1 MSPGTPIYRLPRGGR
16 NEAAG
21 VVAGAA
27 GAIVGT
33 VGVALWTATQYTAFR
48 LGFHPGLGPA
58 LVEVPAP
65 HQVWLGPLAIVVAA
79 LGAASATRGRSRR
92 WAAWLLVAA
101 VFLVMLRLGPVYPP
115 LHFFVWW
122 WRYGDVSGTEEIWTA
137 GMWIATIPSHLAVLV
152 GLVVSVRRA
161 KRIGGQSDTHGSA
174 RWATRAEL
182 DAAGLLDRDA
192 GVYVGAWA
200 DDRAIHY
207 LRHDGPQHVLA
218 FAPARSGKGVGLVIP
233 TLLSWPSSVIVH
245 DIKGENWGLTA
256 GWRRQELGHYCLK
269 FDPTAGDGSSARYN
283 PLLEVRP
290 WPDDVKDA
298 QNIADLLIDP
308 AGEGGHD
315 HWDLHWNLTAHDLLV
330 GVILHVLYA
339 ERDKT
344 FRGCLAFLADP
355 GRPIEN
361 ALSAMLTTTHDPSG
375 RLGWSDPTTGQS
387 TGTHPVVAGAARALL
402 NKSDNERSSVV
413 SSAVKF
419 LNLYRD
425 PIVAGNTETCDF
437 AIRDL
442 VEADRPVSLYL
453 TTPPSDVVR
462 TRPLLR
468 LLLNQLG
475 RRLTETLDTP
485 GGHPAGPARPR
496 LLLMLDEFPALGR
509 LDFLQTAL
517 AYLPGYGITAYLIVQ
532 DLAQLAQTYGRDESI
547 VSNCHVRVA
556 YAANKVETART
567 ISDMAGTMT
576 VHRETRTYTGNRL
589 NPILMHVMASEQETQ
604 RPLLTPDEVMRLPD
618 DAALIFVA
626 GQPPIYGRRIR
637 YYEDPIFA
645 ARASIQPPTSS
656 DRLPHQ
662 WRTWGEPAS
671 SARTALAAPI
681 GATNTELAALAP
693 IASGEE
699 GAAVDSLVPLTRS
712 SSGADPDWPLHES
725 LAVEPESHDGGS

>member
-1 MSPGTPIYRLPRGGR
+1 MSPGTPLYRLPRGGR

-33 VGVALWTATQYTAFR
+33 IGLAAWTATQYTAVR

-58 LVEVPAP
+58 LFEVPAP
-65 HQVWLGPLAIVVAA
+65 YQVWLSPLAIVAAA
-79 LGAASATRGRSRR
+79 LGAASFTRSRGRR
-92 WAAWLLVAA
+92 WAGWLVMFAVLLVA
-101 VFLVMLRLGPVYPP
+101 LRLGPLYPP
-115 LHFFVWW
+115 FHFFLWW
-122 WRYGDVSGTEEIWTA
+122 WRFGNVAGTETIWAA
-137 GMWIATIPSHLAVLV
+137 GMWIVTIPSHLAVFV
-152 GLVVSVRRA
+152 GLVVSIRHA

-182 DAAGLLDRDA
+182 ESAGLLGRDA

-200 DDRAIHY
+200 DARTIHY

-218 FAPARSGKGVGLVIP
+218 FAPARSGKGVGLVLP
-233 TLLSWPSSVIVH
+233 TLLSWPGSVIVH
-245 DIKGENWGLTA
+245 DIKGENWALTA
-256 GWRRQELGHYCLK
+256 GWRRSELGHYCLK

-283 PLLEVRP
+283 PLLEIRG

-308 AGEGGHD
+308 AGDGGHD

-355 GRPIEN
+355 RRPIEN
-361 ALSAMLTTTHDPSG
+361 ALSAMLTTPHDPSG
-375 RLGWSDPTTGQS
+375 RLGWIDPATGQS
-387 TGTHPVVAGAARALL
+387 TRTHPVVAGAARALL

-425 PIVAGNTETCDF
+425 PIVAANTEACDF

-453 TTPPSDVVR
+453 TTPPSDVIR

-475 RRLTETLDTP
+475 RRLTETLDAP
-485 GGHPAGPARPR
+485 GGGPPRGPARPR

-532 DLAQLAQTYGRDESI
+532 DLTQLGQTYGRDESI

-556 YAANKVETART
+556 YAANKVETARI
-567 ISDMAGTMT
+567 ISEMAGAMT

-589 NPILMHVMASEQETQ
+589 NPVLMHVMASEQETQ

-626 GQPPIYGRRIR
+626 GRPPIYGRRIR
-637 YYEDPIFA
+637 YYEDPTFT
-645 ARASIQPPTSS
+645 ARASIPPPATS

-662 WRTWGEPAS
+662 WRTWAETADNTLAGPVGATSTEL
-671 SARTALAAPI
+671 SALGPI
-681 GATNTELAALAP
+681 GSGDDREAA
-693 IASGEE
+693 E
-699 GAAVDSLVPLTRS
+699 GLVPMTRS
-712 SSGADPDWPLHES
+712 SSAEDPDWPLHQR
-725 LAVEPESHDGGS
+725 LGVEPESHAPEE